1 MKSSFEL
8 NGGKYRQV
16 GDYRIP
22 NLTLPPEETKMK
34 LGKWGML
41 HKDYMIQHKKAPFTI
56 MLSNGTLWTYLAE
69 IDKQASSM
77 FSRLVEQMKINEHI
91 TERLKEEKPLEWVA
105 CINDIQ
111 SRASEIVFKELI
123 YV

>member
-8 NGGKYRQV
+8 NGGKYRKV

-22 NLTLPPEETKMK
+22 NLALPPEETKIK

-41 HKDYMIQHKKAPFTI
+41 HKDYMIQHQKAQFTI

-91 TERLKEEKPLEWVA
+91 TERLKEEKPLEYISDIVK
-105 CINDIQ
+105 INTD
-111 SRASEIVFKELI
+111 
-123 YV
+123 